1 MDLILAFIFAA
12 GSVICHQLPERS
24 FFLDGRQLPVCARCT
39 GLYLSGAAG
48 LAAWLVVKLL
58 RGWRPQTMP
67 PASAPRNTS
76 GGASASAK
84 ASADKTAGQARWAMA
99 FLLIA
104 AAPTVVSYLTGVLG
118 VWDGSNL
125 TRAVLAVPLGVVAG
139 GVVAAVGTKDLR

>member
-1 MDLILAFIFAA
+1 MDLFIAFIFAV
-12 GSVICHQLPERS
+12 GSVVCHQLPERS

-48 LAAWLVVKLL
+48 LAAWWTVKLL

-67 PASAPRNTS
+67 PRL
-76 GGASASAK
+76 
-84 ASADKTAGQARWAMA
+84 AMG
-99 FLLIA
+99 LLAIV
-104 AAPTVVSYLTGVLG
+104 AAPTAVSYLTGVFG

-139 GVVAAVGTKDLR
+139 AVVAAVSTKDLR